1 MLVTSDRE
9 RLFLL
14 KLINLGRI
22 KFFTIVNVIYSTLIG
37 VLWHYVL
44 EREQKT
50 SLVCAYVFLFF
61 GSSKW
66 SSEMVW
72 VIGQLSLFDT
82 ALRFIIHLLILGV
95 PKLKTT

>member
-1 MLVTSDRE
+1 M
-9 RLFLL
+9 
-14 KLINLGRI
+14 
-22 KFFTIVNVIYSTLIG
+22 YSTLIG
-37 VLWHYVL
+37 GLWHYVL

-50 SLVCAYVFLFF
+50 SLVCTVPRND
-61 GSSKW
+61 GSCSKC
-66 SSEMVW
+66 SSEMTW